1 MNRNKW
7 ISPVSRTLAI
17 STALV
22 LLASTTPAAGR
33 KEEVLYSFVA
43 NGFGPQGN
51 LVIDKTGHLYGTTPL
66 AGPNFCVSG
75 GCGAVFQ
82 LIPPK
87 QHGGSW
93 TESVLYNFRG
103 RRYDDGNGPVGLI
116 ADNSGN
122 LYGTAIW
129 GGRGQ
134 CGGKGGVVGCGV
146 VYELFPPKE
155 KGSAWTE
162 TVLYS
167 FSGGRDGALPWGGN
181 LVLDSAG
188 NLYGA
193 ASGGGDPAC
202 FDGCGTIFELNPPKT
217 QGGQW
222 NEKVL
227 YTFKGS
233 TDSQSPNGSLI
244 FDKTGAIYGTTEGAG
259 QTCEYGYDCGV
270 VYKLNPPTS
279 KDRRWKK
286 QLLHRFRGPDG
297 DQPCSGVIFDATET
311 TLYGTTLYG
320 GSQVCTYGCGVVY
333 GLTLSSNGTWT
344 YAKVHGFTGGGE
356 GSGPYATLVMD
367 KLANLYG
374 TTAGGGVYDHGRVF
388 KLAPSRGMDG
398 LMAENGTD
406 NRSSSESVRNGHG
419 WVFSILHSFAGSPD
433 GSSPFNGSSVTFDNV
448 GNLYGATYG
457 GGTSQNC
464 GSIGCGTVFEVS
476 P

>member
-1 MNRNKW
+1 MNRNNW
-7 ISPVSRTLAI
+7 ISSASRTLAI
-17 STALV
+17 SAALV
-22 LLASTTPAAGR
+22 SLASTMSAAGR
-33 KEEVLYSFVA
+33 KEKVLYSFVA

-51 LVIDKTGHLYGTTPL
+51 LVFDKAGNLYGTTPL
-66 AGPNFCVSG
+66 AGPNICVSG

-103 RRYDDGNGPVGLI
+103 RKYDDGNEAVGLI

-134 CGGKGGVVGCGV
+134 CGGKGGIVGCGV
-146 VYELFPPKE
+146 VYELSPPKQE
-155 KGSAWTE
+155 GGAWTE
-162 TVLYS
+162 KVLYS
-167 FSGGRDGALPWGGN
+167 FRGGSDGADPFGN
-181 LVLDSAG
+181 LVFDRAG

-193 ASGGGDPAC
+193 ASGGGDSAC
-202 FDGCGTIFELNPPKT
+202 FDGCGTIFELSPPQT

-244 FDKTGAIYGTTEGAG
+244 FDGVGAIYGTTL
-259 QTCEYGYDCGV
+259 GYQSCGPQVKDCGV
-270 VYKLNPPTS
+270 VFKLNPPTN
-279 KDRRWKK
+279 KDGRWKK
-286 QLLHRFRGPDG
+286 QLLHRFGGPDG
-297 DQPCSGVIFDATET
+297 NQPYSGVIFDATET
-311 TLYGTTLYG
+311 TLYGTTFLG

-333 GLTLSSNGTWT
+333 SLTPGSNGKWM
-344 YAKVHGFTGGGE
+344 YAKVHGFTSGGE
-356 GSGPYATLVMD
+356 GSGPLAGLVMD
-367 KLANLYG
+367 QLGNLYG
-374 TTAGGGVYDHGRVF
+374 TTTGGGVYDQGRVF
-388 KLAPSRGMDG
+388 KLAPSSGMDG
-398 LMAENGTD
+398 LMAGNGTG
-406 NRSSSESVRNGHG
+406 NPGSSESVRTGHG

-433 GSSPFNGSSVTFDNV
+433 GSFPFNGSSVTFDDV
-448 GNLYGATYG
+448 GNLYGATYS

-464 GSIGCGTVFEVS
+464 GTDGCGTVFEIS